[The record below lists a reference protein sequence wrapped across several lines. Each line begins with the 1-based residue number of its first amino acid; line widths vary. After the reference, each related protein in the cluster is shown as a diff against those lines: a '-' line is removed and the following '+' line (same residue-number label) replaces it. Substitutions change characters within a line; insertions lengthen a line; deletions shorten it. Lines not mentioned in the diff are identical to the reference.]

1 MIATLKL
8 KSGFDETPVT
18 TFGDD
23 DHYPRKSS
31 NPVFSFS
38 EVRKDKF
45 ND

>member
-18 TFGDD
+18 PFGDEAN
-23 DHYPRKSS
+23 YLGKRL

>member
-1 MIATLKL
+1 MITTLKL

-18 TFGDD
+18 TFGDA
-23 DHYPRKSS
+23 DHYGRKRL